1 MLNIDR
7 ILRQDRLLRA
17 TTGLNRKAFMSLL
30 SKFEEVYLVF
40 ARVSKKPRK
49 RKIGAG
55 RKARLTH
62 SKEKLFY
69 ILFYFKCYPTFDLAS
84 VLFDFDRA
92 QAYRWVQRLQPILEK
107 TLGEKKVLPLRKLSS
122 IDEFI
127 SHFPEVKKVIVDG
140 TERPICRPKDKDKQK
155 ENYSGKK
162 KRHTS
167 KNLAAVSKDKR
178 ILVLTPSTKGK
189 THDKKIHDS
198 EDVIGGIPD
207 AIPVLGDLGFQGV
220 QKQYVNIHLPH
231 KKPTQGKLTDTQKQE
246 NKKLSQERVLC
257 ENAFAGVKRYRA
269 VSDIYRNR
277 VAKFDD
283 KLMLTSCGLWNF
295 YLEEAA

>member
-1 MLNIDR
+1 MLNIER

-17 TTGLNRKAFMSLL
+17 TTGLNRKAFETLL
-30 SKFEEVYLVF
+30 IKFEEVYQAF
-40 ARVSKKPRK
+40 EWGSKKSRK
-49 RKIGAG
+49 RKVGAG
-55 RKARLTH
+55 RKALLSQER
-62 SKEKLFY
+62 EKLFY

-84 VLFDFDRA
+84 VLFDFDRS
-92 QAYRWVQRLQPILEK
+92 QAYRWVHRLQPILEK
-107 TLGEKKVLPLRKLSS
+107 TLGEKQVLPLRKLSS

-127 SHFPEVKKVIVDG
+127 EHFPQVKKVIIDG
-140 TERPICRPKDKDKQK
+140 TERPICRPKDRERQK

-167 KNLAAVSKDKR
+167 KNLAAVAKNKR
-178 ILVLTPSTKGK
+178 VLVLTPSTRGK
-189 THDKKIHDS
+189 THDQKIHDG
-198 EDVIGGIPD
+198 EDIIGGIPD
-207 AIPVLGDLGFQGV
+207 SITVLVDSGFQGV
-220 QKQYVNIHLPH
+220 QKQYVNIRLPH
-231 KKPTQGKLTDTQKQE
+231 KKPKGGELTPLQKQE
-246 NKKLSQERVLC
+246 NKELSQERVLC

-295 YLEEAA
+295 YLEAA

>member
-1 MLNIDR
+1 MLNIER

-17 TTGLNRKAFMSLL
+17 TTGLNRKAFETLL
-30 SKFEEVYLVF
+30 IKFEEVYQAF
-40 ARVSKKPRK
+40 EWGSKKSRK
-49 RKIGAG
+49 RKVGAG
-55 RKARLTH
+55 RKALLSQER
-62 SKEKLFY
+62 EKLFY

-84 VLFDFDRA
+84 VLFDFDRS
-92 QAYRWVQRLQPILEK
+92 QAYRWVHRLQPILEK
-107 TLGEKKVLPLRKLSS
+107 TLGEKQVLPLRKLSS

-127 SHFPEVKKVIVDG
+127 EHFPQVKKVIIDG
-140 TERPICRPKDKDKQK
+140 TERPICRPKDRERQK

-167 KNLAAVSKDKR
+167 KNLAAVAKNKR
-178 ILVLTPSTKGK
+178 VLVLTPSTRGK
-189 THDKKIHDS
+189 THDKKIHDG
-198 EDVIGGIPD
+198 EDIIGGIPD
-207 AIPVLGDLGFQGV
+207 SITVLVDSGFQGV
-220 QKQYVNIHLPH
+220 QKQYVNIRLPH
-231 KKPTQGKLTDTQKQE
+231 KKPKGGELTPLQKQE
-246 NKKLSQERVLC
+246 NKELSQERVLC

-295 YLEEAA
+295 YLEAA